1 MIVADY
7 SMPGAEM
14 RVLAG
19 EVVQAEEVPRARL
32 AASGLPVNVE
42 GGEFMTRELLK
53 VGNREVYGA
62 DFSRVIGEWLSNQR
76 KPAELMVLERREWGN
91 FWLSAQRQGS
101 RPAGRRRRCRPGE
114 LQRRIE
120 RVDQL
125 HAQISRIEK
134 VEIGRINHGLER
146 LRLKTRKLEL
156 TTVWMRPL
164 RPIWTPS
171 APSGDAAEYRVLE
184 DKLVA
189 LQQQFNRDSITV
201 RTADGREQEIT
212 LGKVVRAFQ
221 PNAMSTPQKLMFYFA
236 KLREFVSDEPREA
249 NTEGGVFPAIFG
261 TVLMTLI
268 MAVIVTPFGV
278 IAAVYL
284 REYAKQGLL
293 TRIIRIAVNNLAGVP
308 SIVYGVFGLGFFVY
322 VLGGS
327 LDRLF
332 YPEAAPAPVFGTPGL
347 MWASLTLAILTLP
360 VVIVA
365 TEEGLARIPRM
376 IREGLLALGATKS
389 GDVVE
394 GGAADGQPGDDDR
407 FHPRRGACRRRS
419 GAADAG
425 RRGRWRRT
433 CRSTATTPICIW
445 TRRSCTA
452 SHLRRRLPEPQRRG
466 GAAAGLRHRA
476 AAGTGDRHAQLQR
489 DLHSQPPAREVQ
501 GAGSLIEAVRVRQRP
516 GERGAGP
523 TCACSFALAAA
534 NGANTTQTTTHS
546 IDIRPRPRQAQ
557 PEPGQRAG
565 RHRGA
570 RPQPAVLRPEAGVAQ
585 RQHEHPRQRVTAF
598 IGPSGC
604 GKSTPLRCF
613 NRMNDRVDGCRIEG
627 AINLDGQNI
636 YQKGV
641 TWPTCVVA
649 SAWCSEAQPVP
660 QEHLRERGLRP
671 AHPCIKQKR
680 VLDETV
686 EWALKGAALWEE
698 VKDRCTSRHSA
709 SGGQQQRSVIA
720 RTIAVQPEV
729 LLLDEPSSASTHPR

>member
-1 MIVADY
+1 VKKDSLNSWVKSGTPWIWMNAGAVSIAVIMTLGLLAIIAVRGLAHFWPADVIVADY

-62 DFSRVIGEWLSNQR
+62 DFSWVIGEWLSNQR

-91 FWLSAQRQGS
+91 FYGYLLNVKE
-101 RPAGRRRRCRPGE
+101 AGQLVAEGDAAWGE
-114 LQRRIE
+114 LQRRID

-156 TTVWMRPL
+156 DDRL
-164 RPIWTPS
+164 
-171 APSGDAAEYRVLE
+171 DAAAQADLDAERAQWDAEYRVLE

-236 KLREFVSDEPREA
+236 KLWEFVSDEPREA

-327 LDRLF
+327 LDRSRTGAGVRHAW
-332 YPEAAPAPVFGTPGL
+332 PDV
-347 MWASLTLAILTLP
+347 
-360 VVIVA
+360 
-365 TEEGLARIPRM
+365 GLADPGHPHPAGGDRRHRGRPGAHPADDPR
-376 IREGLLALGATKS
+376 RLS
-389 GDVVE
+389 GSRRDQVRDVVE

-407 FHPRRGACRRRS
+407 PDPRCGACRRRS

-425 RRGRWRRT
+425 RRGQAGAEPAAQRQL
-433 CRSTATTPICIW
+433 PLP
-445 TRRSCTA
+445 A
-452 SHLRRRLPEPQRRG
+452 SGSEDHAPGLPHLRRRLPEPQRRG

-489 DLHSQPPAREVQ
+489 DLHPQPPAREIQ
-501 GAGSLIEAVRVRQRP
+501 GAGSLIGAASRIV
-516 GERGAGP
+516 GFRGKHPARMA
-523 TCACSFALAAA
+523 ACSLQPEAA
-534 NGANTTQTTTHS
+534 NGASTCKPPP
-546 IDIRPRPRQAQ
+546 IR
-557 PEPGQRAG
+557 
-565 RHRGA
+565 
-570 RPQPAVLRPEAGVAQ
+570 
-585 RQHEHPRQRVTAF
+585 
-598 IGPSGC
+598 S
-604 GKSTPLRCF
+604 
-613 NRMNDRVDGCRIEG
+613 
-627 AINLDGQNI
+627 
-636 YQKGV
+636 
-641 TWPTCVVA
+641 
-649 SAWCSEAQPVP
+649 
-660 QEHLRERGLRP
+660 
-671 AHPCIKQKR
+671 
-680 VLDETV
+680 
-686 EWALKGAALWEE
+686 
-698 VKDRCTSRHSA
+698 TSRPWAATSA
-709 SGGQQQRSVIA
+709 A
-720 RTIAVQPEV
+720 
-729 LLLDEPSSASTHPR
+729 